1 MMKTK
6 IFYFFVAT
14 LMLTA
19 CDNIEESERLIYE
32 APPTANRAVLI
43 EDFTGQQCVNCPTA
57 ADTIH
62 SLQQRYGD
70 SVVIAVAIHGG
81 AMSVK
86 PNPAK
91 PKVVGLATDLGDY
104 YHNHWKVETWPMGMV
119 SRGNVSR
126 FAEWE
131 AQVREE
137 IQKKA
142 PVNLSATFT
151 DKDGKVT
158 VETTYMGAIGHTDA
172 KLQVWVVEDS
182 ITAIQKMPDGSYNSQ
197 YIHRHVFRGAV
208 NGDWGTDI
216 SIDEGEKKT
225 DKFDVTIDDT
235 WNRKQL
241 SAVVFVY
248 NDQGVL
254 QVISKPLK
262 Q

>member
-1 MMKTK
+1 MKK
-6 IFYFFVAT
+6 ILSLCMA
-14 LMLTA
+14 LIMLLGMCGIASAETA
-19 CDNIEESERLIYE
+19 AFNE
-32 APPTANRAVLI
+32 APYKIVELDQN
-43 EDFTGQQCVNCPTA
+43 D
-57 ADTIH
+57 
-62 SLQQRYGD
+62 
-70 SVVIAVAIHGG
+70 
-81 AMSVK
+81 
-86 PNPAK
+86 PAYWQ
-91 PKVVGLATDLGDY
+91 T
-104 YHNHWKVETWPMGMV
+104 
-119 SRGNVSR
+119 
-126 FAEWE
+126 EWE
-131 AQVREE
+131 AQVRKE